1 MPLNNLNGHPVTPGS
16 QPPEMR
22 APTLIS
28 ATLLLTLASAWAN
41 PRETARRLQEQERQ
55 IARLETEN
63 SQLRWLIHRRG
74 IVIDAPSLIRPE
86 TSKAT
91 PDIKISGPFHIV
103 RKGESLSQIA
113 RKAGTTSEELS
124 ALNKITNPEFIR
136 VGQSLRL
143 PESSVATVP
152 ASEKSAQTMTTHTV
166 APGETLYRI
175 SINHGMK
182 LDELLM
188 ENPGVDPLSLR
199 IGQKLRVPTRTEQAT
214 ESSNQQ
220 SAPIS

>member
-1 MPLNNLNGHPVTPGS
+1 MK
-16 QPPEMR
+16 
-22 APTLIS
+22 APILIS
-28 ATLLLTLASAWAN
+28 AILLLTLANAWAN
-41 PRETARRLQEQERQ
+41 PRETERRLQEQERQ

-74 IVIDAPSLIRPE
+74 IVIDDPSLIRPE
-86 TSKAT
+86 KSDPAPNTKS
-91 PDIKISGPFHIV
+91 SVPFHIV

-113 RKAGTTSEELS
+113 KKAGTTSEHLAS
-124 ALNKITNPEFIR
+124 LNKISDPGLIR
-136 VGQSLRL
+136 AGQSLRL
-143 PESSVATVP
+143 PESQIPTP
-152 ASEKSAQTMTTHTV
+152 RASEKPSQGMTTHIV

-199 IGQKLRVPTRTEQAT
+199 IGQKLRVPTRSEQAT

-220 SAPIS
+220 SSPIS